1 MYVTDIDPHADPKEV
16 RRKFE
21 NACGEVALFWYK
33 SFQKGEKQGIAYIE
47 FKTLESVDEAL
58 KLCRTHFVSESRLIK
73 VRHSLTALVAR
84 DGGAN
89 GSCHT
94 PDVST
99 PGSLSG
105 DDERTCDAEGIVR
118 DLRAPLDAEELTKEV
133 EKKLGVGAPAA

>member
-1 MYVTDIDPHADPKEV
+1 MS
-16 RRKFE
+16 
-21 NACGEVALFWYK
+21 NALCERVA
-33 SFQKGEKQGIAYIE
+33 SNQGA
-47 FKTLESVDEAL
+47 TLA
-58 KLCRTHFVSESRLIK
+58 
-73 VRHSLTALVAR
+73 TALVAR

-133 EKKLGVGAPAA
+133 EKSWALGALKRRVVAIYLPYSVLATTY